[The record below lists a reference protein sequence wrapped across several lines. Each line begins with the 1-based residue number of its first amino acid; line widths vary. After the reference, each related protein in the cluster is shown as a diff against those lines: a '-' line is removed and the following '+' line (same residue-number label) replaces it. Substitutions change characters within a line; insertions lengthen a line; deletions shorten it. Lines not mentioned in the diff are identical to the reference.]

1 MDLEGIFSPLSI
13 EYCMWFY
20 YLQLT
25 GFIFLVILMLST
37 LFLLISGD
45 TKKGKDKSSMF
56 AMLFMILTYAV
67 FYFQNR
73 LFYSICVK
81 SL

>member
-1 MDLEGIFSPLSI
+1 MDLEGLFSPLSK

-37 LFLLISGD
+37 LFLLINGD
-45 TKKGKDKSSMF
+45 TKKGKNKSPLF
-56 AMLFMILTYAV
+56 AMIFMMLTYAV

>member
-20 YLQLT
+20 YLQST